1 MEGSRPRVRRQAV
14 SNSSDS
20 IFPSRAACGSARLA
34 GLSQIVLRFKSPGGG
49 KRSLG
54 LVAARLTLFL
64 AFTLPASAQVFEV
77 TPLFGYRMGGTIKA
91 KNEGDETFTK
101 SRLKDGFTYGLAAG
115 YRFDEESVIEFRWA
129 RQHSRL
135 RLPDPIVPGVVSPID
150 TTIDQFHCDFTHE
163 YEWDVYPR
171 IRPYVLGSAGATRI
185 GLPGENFTRFSFGLG
200 GGMKISIRPRVRW
213 RIQAEWLPIWIEPEA
228 RGLTCRSG
236 VCAVFLSGTL
246 THQFEVSFG
255 PVFHF

>member
-1 MEGSRPRVRRQAV
+1 
-14 SNSSDS
+14 
-20 IFPSRAACGSARLA
+20 
-34 GLSQIVLRFKSPGGG
+34 LSQIVLRLKSPRGG
-49 KRSLG
+49 KRRLG
-54 LVAARLTLFL
+54 LVASKLTLFF
-64 AFTLPASAQVFEV
+64 AFTLPASAQVFEL
-77 TPLFGYRMGGTIKA
+77 TPLFGYRMGGTIQV
-91 KNEGDETFTK
+91 KNEGESTSIK
-101 SRLKDGFTYGLAAG
+101 ARLKDGFAYGLAAG

-135 RLPDPIVPGVVSPID
+135 RLPDPVSPDLVSPID

-163 YEWDVYPR
+163 YEWDHYPR
-171 IRPYVLGSAGATRI
+171 IRPYVLGSAGATRF
-185 GLPGENFTRFSFGLG
+185 GLPGESFTRFSFGLG
-200 GGMKISIRPRVRW
+200 GGVKISIHPRVRW

-228 RGLTCRSG
+228 RGLTCRGG